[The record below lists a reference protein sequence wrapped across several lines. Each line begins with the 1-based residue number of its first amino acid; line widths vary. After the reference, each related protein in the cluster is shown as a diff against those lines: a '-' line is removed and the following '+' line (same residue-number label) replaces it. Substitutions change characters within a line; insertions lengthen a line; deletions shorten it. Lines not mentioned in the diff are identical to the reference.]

1 MSNSELPLSGT
12 TQIVGI
18 FGWPVSHSFSPR
30 MHNAA
35 FRELGLDWAYVPFPT
50 PPEKLGDAIRGFR
63 AAETTHRAVITIPH
77 KEKVIEFLDG
87 LSPLSEKM
95 GTVNTLYW
103 EGDRLMGTTTDPW
116 GCLENLRRAG
126 FQPQNQDIALI
137 GCGGAARAI
146 SFAFA
151 CEHPEMP
158 ITVVFRREDGDQ
170 AQRLQREL
178 LGKTQAAVS
187 LFPLEE
193 FENRAGNFELV
204 VNATPVGMH
213 PNEGAVPFR
222 STSSTTPAA
231 RSSWPRRSATAA
243 RPSRGWACCSTRGR
257 SPSSSGPASRRRSTR
272 WPGRST
278 WGDHAQAD
286 AQHLLHRI
294 HGRGQERRGPGTGP
308 PHRAVCRGYR
318 RSDRIACGLPHR
330 GHFLLTAI

>member
-63 AAETTHRAVITIPH
+63 AMGFRGANVTIPH
-77 KEKVIEFLDG
+77 KEKAIEFLDG

-151 CEHPEMP
+151 CDHPEMP

-178 LGKTQAAVS
+178 IGKTQAAVS

-213 PNEGAVPFR
+213 PNEGAVPFP
-222 STSSTTPAA
+222 TT
-231 RSSWPRRSATAA
+231 RLHDGQCVLDIVYNPRRTQLLAE
-243 RPSRGWACCSTRGR
+243 
-257 SPSSSGPASRRRSTR
+257 
-272 WPGRST
+272 
-278 WGDHAQAD
+278 AQR
-286 AQHLLHRI
+286 HGCKTVEGLGMLLHQ
-294 HGRGQERRGPGTGP
+294 GAKSFELWTGKQAP
-308 PHRAVCRGYR
+308 VDAMARALDLG
-318 RSDRIACGLPHR
+318 
-330 GHFLLTAI
+330 

>member
-63 AAETTHRAVITIPH
+63 AMGFRGANVTIPH

-178 LGKTQAAVS
+178 LDKTQAAVS

-213 PNEGAVPFR
+213 PNEGAVPFP
-222 STSSTTPAA
+222 TT
-231 RSSWPRRSATAA
+231 RLHDGQCVLDIVYNPRRTQLLAE
-243 RPSRGWACCSTRGR
+243 
-257 SPSSSGPASRRRSTR
+257 
-272 WPGRST
+272 
-278 WGDHAQAD
+278 AQR
-286 AQHLLHRI
+286 HGCKTVEGLGMLLHQ
-294 HGRGQERRGPGTGP
+294 GAKSFELWTGKQAP
-308 PHRAVCRGYR
+308 VDAMARALDLG
-318 RSDRIACGLPHR
+318 
-330 GHFLLTAI
+330 

>member
-18 FGWPVSHSFSPR
+18 FGWPVAHSFSPR

-63 AAETTHRAVITIPH
+63 AMGFRGANVTIPH

-213 PNEGAVPFR
+213 PNEGAVPFP
-222 STSSTTPAA
+222 TT
-231 RSSWPRRSATAA
+231 RLHDGQCVLDIVYNPRRTQLLAE
-243 RPSRGWACCSTRGR
+243 
-257 SPSSSGPASRRRSTR
+257 
-272 WPGRST
+272 
-278 WGDHAQAD
+278 AQR
-286 AQHLLHRI
+286 HGCKTVEGLGMLLHQ
-294 HGRGQERRGPGTGP
+294 GAKSFELWTGKQAP
-308 PHRAVCRGYR
+308 VDAMARALDLG
-318 RSDRIACGLPHR
+318 
-330 GHFLLTAI
+330 

>member
-63 AAETTHRAVITIPH
+63 AMGFRGANVTIPH
-77 KEKVIEFLDG
+77 KEKAIEFLDG

-151 CEHPEMP
+151 CDHPEMP

-213 PNEGAVPFR
+213 PNEGAVPFP
-222 STSSTTPAA
+222 TT
-231 RSSWPRRSATAA
+231 RLHDGQCVLDIVYNPRRTQLLAE
-243 RPSRGWACCSTRGR
+243 
-257 SPSSSGPASRRRSTR
+257 
-272 WPGRST
+272 
-278 WGDHAQAD
+278 AQR
-286 AQHLLHRI
+286 HGCKTVEGLGMLLHQ
-294 HGRGQERRGPGTGP
+294 GAKSFELWTGKQAP
-308 PHRAVCRGYR
+308 VDAMARALDLG
-318 RSDRIACGLPHR
+318 
-330 GHFLLTAI
+330 

>member
-63 AAETTHRAVITIPH
+63 AMGFRGANVTIPH

-213 PNEGAVPFR
+213 PNEGAVPFP
-222 STSSTTPAA
+222 TT
-231 RSSWPRRSATAA
+231 RLHDGQCVLDIVYNPRRTQLLAE
-243 RPSRGWACCSTRGR
+243 
-257 SPSSSGPASRRRSTR
+257 
-272 WPGRST
+272 
-278 WGDHAQAD
+278 AQR
-286 AQHLLHRI
+286 HGCKTVEGLGMLLHQ
-294 HGRGQERRGPGTGP
+294 GAKSFELWTGKQAP
-308 PHRAVCRGYR
+308 VDAMARALDLG
-318 RSDRIACGLPHR
+318 
-330 GHFLLTAI
+330 